1 MMIET
6 IGAMTMSV
14 PSDREIVLTRDFEA
28 PRSLVFEAFTQPEHL
43 KRWWGRRGSTL
54 SVCEVDLRL
63 GGEWRFV
70 TRGPKG
76 HENPFRGEYR
86 EITPPERLVYTFVYD
101 VEGARE
107 HPGLVTDVFNEQ
119 SRRTTTLVET
129 MLFPS
134 REERDGVLQSGMKEG
149 AAETLD
155 RLAELLATLVV
166 TRK

>member
-1 MMIET
+1 MAGFRRRAPAAGSPGCSPDP
-6 IGAMTMSV
+6 GA
-14 PSDREIVLTRDFEA
+14 VLGLA
-28 PRSLVFEAFTQPEHL
+28 PHRIAFPDAEGVVERLQVHQRPDGAEHA
-43 KRWWGRRGSTL
+43 
-54 SVCEVDLRL
+54 
-63 GGEWRFV
+63 
-70 TRGPKG
+70 
-76 HENPFRGEYR
+76 FRGVYR

-119 SRRTTTLVET
+119 SRRTTALVET

-155 RLAELLATLVV
+155 RLAELLATL
-166 TRK
+166 TAPAK